1 MFIARSLVFYPGYFE
16 EGKQELSDEIILPAY
31 YLNRLMEQFGDNETL
46 YLNIVNTNKDLKYMA
61 TIGSSHNH
69 DKNIIYAPQWILE
82 LIGCTGNCDTVI
94 KLEKADVEGI
104 PVASKLVIKPL
115 DPMAFEV
122 DTLAC
127 FEAAFMNLHSM
138 MEGIT
143 LPIPIPQLGKEY
155 IMYAHIEK
163 IEPARVC
170 RIVEGEVDVEFI
182 NEFKENNATSTAT
195 SVASSTVDTAV
206 ASPAD
211 MAEMVPVAALSHPV
225 VNEVARGANAAARRQ
240 QVRESWAKRFKAE

>member
-94 KLEKADVEGI
+94 KLGKADVEGVPI
-104 PVASKLVIKPL
+104 ASKLVIKPL

-138 MEGIT
+138 TEGIT
-143 LPIPIPQLGKEY
+143 IPIPIPQLGKEY

-182 NEFKENNATSTAT
+182 NEFKENNATSIAT
-195 SVASSTVDTAV
+195 SAANTTA
-206 ASPAD
+206 AAPPD
-211 MAEMVPVAALSHPV
+211 MAEMVPVGALSSPI
-225 VNEVARGANAAARRQ
+225 VNEVTRGASAAERRE
-240 QVRESWAKRFKAE
+240 QVRESWAKRFKCD